1 MPAPDQCADAAEIP
15 SAGRGFRWGWL
26 LFVAVA
32 APLLAGAAVVI
43 RDLRLAADIT
53 ECRENLRRIGLA
65 LHAYHDE
72 HQAFP
77 PAHVRGPDGKLWHS
91 WRVLILPYLGEEE
104 LYRHYRFDEPWDG
117 PHNREL
123 TPRVPTVLA
132 CAAANA
138 GSGRT
143 SYFAVVSPRTMWPAH
158 RSLTFMDVMDGTSN
172 TIHVVEDVLTDV
184 VWTQPRDV
192 SPLELRENLRTQASP
207 HHRTTAE
214 HGRNML
220 FVDGNV
226 RYVALHADP
235 SLLPSL
241 LTPAFGRE
249 WVTAEDWPTDLAG
262 DPPPLDFGPMR
273 NAVQLPAT
281 DISAV
286 RDAELPAGKT
296 VLWCATF
303 QMVWDELR
311 GRLQVDSV
319 PFESQPPLAATLDA
333 WHYPREAL
341 SHDCYTL
348 MVDGVEPGAADRVAA
363 RVREQIPGADSH
375 PSSKTAPDG
384 FRVYT
389 YLEKRMPFAQEFE
402 RLADGAAFR
411 TEKGEAPVAAFGVVP
426 EKGYGL
432 GTPVFAKQVRILDY
446 VNDEDFIVELT
457 TNGPQRDRVLLA
469 KIEPESTLRRTWEA
483 VQSRI
488 DSPHQWHD
496 RPHLMSVEPL
506 VAPVLLFNL
515 RRDFEELIGATLD
528 LPNSFLDG
536 YYIDEAWQNIRLRLD
551 ERGADFVSE
560 AEVMIVGEFGDTD
573 APGPPPPRPRRFVF
587 DRPFLIVLREEQAV
601 EPYFIGW
608 IGNAD
613 LMEREEER

>member
-1 MPAPDQCADAAEIP
+1 MPAPDQSAE
-15 SAGRGFRWGWL
+15 ATATRRAKRRFRWGWL
-26 LFVAVA
+26 VFVAVA

-53 ECRENLRRIGLA
+53 ECRENLLRIGLA

-72 HQAFP
+72 HKSFP
-77 PAHVRGPDGKLWHS
+77 PAHVRGPDGRLWHS

-104 LYRHYRFDEPWDG
+104 LYRQYRFDEPWDG
-117 PHNREL
+117 PHNRKL
-123 TPRVPTVLA
+123 IPRLPAVLA
-132 CAAANA
+132 CAAADA
-138 GSGRT
+138 DSGRT

-158 RSLTFMDVMDGTSN
+158 RSLTFGDVIDGTSN

-192 SPLELRENLRTQASP
+192 SPLELRENLRAQASP

-220 FVDGNV
+220 FVDGSV
-226 RYVALHADP
+226 RYVAPHADP

-249 WVTAEDWPTDLAG
+249 WIAAEDWPQDLSG

-286 RDAELPAGKT
+286 RDAGLPAGRT
-296 VLWCATF
+296 VLWCATV
-303 QMVWDELR
+303 QLVWDELR

-319 PFESQPPLAATLDA
+319 PFESQPPLAAALDA
-333 WHYPREAL
+333 WRYPRDAL
-341 SHDCYTL
+341 SRDCYTL
-348 MVDGVEPGAADRVAA
+348 MIDGVQPGAAERVQG
-363 RVREQIPGADSH
+363 RVRERFPGAESH
-375 PSSKTAPDG
+375 PSKEIAPDG
-384 FRVYT
+384 LRVYT
-389 YLEKRMPFAQEFE
+389 HLEKRMPFAQEFA
-402 RLADGAAFR
+402 RLPGGTLFH
-411 TEKGEAPVAAFGVVP
+411 TMPGNEKVAAFGVVP

-432 GTPVFAKQVRILDY
+432 GTPVFEKQVQVLDY
-446 VNDEDFIVELT
+446 VGDEEFIIELI
-457 TNGPQRDRVLLA
+457 TNGPQHDRIILA
-469 KIEPESTLRRTWEA
+469 KIDPESTLRQAWEA

-488 DSPHQWHD
+488 AKPHQWHD

-506 VAPVLLFNL
+506 AVPVLLCNV
-515 RRDFEELIGATLD
+515 RRDFEELHDAKLD
-528 LPNSFLDG
+528 LPNSFWHG
-536 YYIDEAWQNIRLRLD
+536 YWIEEAWQNIRLRLD

-560 AEVMIVGEFGDTD
+560 AEVMIVGEFGDTEM
-573 APGPPPPRPRRFVF
+573 PGPPPPKPRRFVF
-587 DRPFLIVLREEQAV
+587 DRPFLIVLREGQAN
-601 EPYFIGW
+601 EPYLIGW

-613 LMEREEER
+613 LMEREDGR